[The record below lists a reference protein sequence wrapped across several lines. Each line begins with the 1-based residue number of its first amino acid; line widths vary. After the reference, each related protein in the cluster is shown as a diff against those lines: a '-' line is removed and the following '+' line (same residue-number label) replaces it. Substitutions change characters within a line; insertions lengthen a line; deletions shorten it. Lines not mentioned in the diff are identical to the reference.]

1 MLTGWEGQKQMN
13 HLSCRSVPNKW
24 RGVQWCAGQCFIP
37 ICHICFPRLKSTVK
51 VMKKGQQ
58 QNVQDFTIKTPVQG
72 AGKDGPGVLTYCSGR
87 VQFLAFTWCLSI
99 IHSYSFRTSSGFMST
114 EPAHGTHSNLQANP
128 SWAYNKWKSFR
139 KEIHS
144 REDRVFEQNSEKK
157 CLATLVQTS
166 KHCRRLGSNTC
177 SERHAQAKRPMSA
190 PWRKVLSFTSHDTQS
205 PHYT

>member
-72 AGKDGPGVLTYCSGR
+72 AGKDGPGVLTFCSGR
-87 VQFLAFTWCLSI
+87 VQFLAFTWYLSI
-99 IHSYSFRTSSGFMST
+99 IHSYSFRASSGFMST

-144 REDRVFEQNSEKK
+144 REDRVFEQNREKK
-157 CLATLVQTS
+157 CLATLVQTN
-166 KHCRRLGSNTC
+166 KHYRRLGSNTR